1 MNTYRELS
9 FERISGRFIYE
20 PLSGQ
25 LIRRFSNGKIRE
37 LAVARERIGEGR
49 FVVADVTFRGYL
61 IKATHIIFMLMTECW
76 PKPDCQIDHRDGD
89 VFNCR
94 WDNLREAAAAQS
106 KASHGRRI
114 NADEGLEKGVYWREG
129 KYQVLIR
136 ANGGFQSFGYY
147 QDKEEANA
155 VAREA
160 IKDEFSYAAS
170 RTRRK
175 DVKPAGPH

>member
-49 FVVADVTFRGYL
+49 CVVADVVFSGYL
-61 IKATHIIFMLMTECW
+61 IKATHIIFMLMMERW

-94 WDNLREAAAAQS
+94 WDNLREAAAAQN
-106 KASHGRRI
+106 KASPGRRN
-114 NADEGLEKGVYWREG
+114 NADAGLEKGVYWREG

-136 ANGGFQSFGYY
+136 AGGGFKSFGHY

-170 RTRRK
+170 RTWRRTL
-175 DVKPAGPH
+175 KPAGPH

>member
-1 MNTYRELS
+1 VRTYRELS
-9 FERISGRFIYE
+9 FERISRRFIYE

-37 LAVARERIGEGR
+37 LTVARERIGEGR
-49 FVVADVTFRGYL
+49 CVVADVVFRGCL
-61 IKATHIIFMLMTECW
+61 IKATHIIFMLMTERW
-76 PKPDCQIDHRDGD
+76 PKPDCQIDHCDGD

-94 WDNLREAAAAQS
+94 WDNLRETAAAQS
-106 KASHGRRI
+106 KASPGRQI

-147 QDKEEANA
+147 QHKEEANA

-175 DVKPAGPH
+175 DVKPEGPH